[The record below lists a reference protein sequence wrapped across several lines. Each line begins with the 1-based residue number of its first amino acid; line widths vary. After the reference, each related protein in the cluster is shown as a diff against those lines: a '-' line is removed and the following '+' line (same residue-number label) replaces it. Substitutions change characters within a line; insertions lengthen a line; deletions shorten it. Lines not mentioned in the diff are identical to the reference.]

1 MTILKLFKL
10 FILSHCL
17 ALSGSEFHDFE
28 AARIKTAHRNAL
40 VFQVVGLIKDFIYLI
55 VVFLLVRKAATCLL
69 RCVTPDHNNSS
80 LNFNLCLIG
89 NQCNS
94 LRTGFMRC
102 DFLLFVINR
111 AAKFCT
117 SCRDTVGIVE
127 VHMVELQLSSL
138 LEIKAWI
145 KISVSDFYKQF
156 LIFAIQWNP
165 FKPDPHEIGILSLP
179 NLFFGPKISVIHF
192 LYF

>member
-1 MTILKLFKL
+1 MLQ
-10 FILSHCL
+10 S
-17 ALSGSEFHDFE
+17 S
-28 AARIKTAHRNAL
+28 
-40 VFQVVGLIKDFIYLI
+40 VPLIDD
-55 VVFLLVRKAATCLL
+55 
-69 RCVTPDHNNSS
+69 P
-80 LNFNLCLIG
+80 
-89 NQCNS
+89 
-94 LRTGFMRC
+94 
-102 DFLLFVINR
+102 
-111 AAKFCT
+111 
-117 SCRDTVGIVE
+117 VGIVE

-165 FKPDPHEIGILSLP
+165 SKPDPHEIGILSLA

>member
-1 MTILKLFKL
+1 MLQ
-10 FILSHCL
+10 S
-17 ALSGSEFHDFE
+17 SVP
-28 AARIKTAHRNAL
+28 L
-40 VFQVVGLIKDFIYLI
+40 VDD
-55 VVFLLVRKAATCLL
+55 
-69 RCVTPDHNNSS
+69 P
-80 LNFNLCLIG
+80 
-89 NQCNS
+89 
-94 LRTGFMRC
+94 
-102 DFLLFVINR
+102 
-111 AAKFCT
+111 
-117 SCRDTVGIVE
+117 VGIVE

-165 FKPDPHEIGILSLP
+165 SKPDPHEIGILFLP